1 MNAAQPSSVRGAE
14 QVPEKRV
21 LPQVH
26 LNVLFVEALGGGA
39 IDHQVLHAVRRGGHG
54 AHHAAHAV
62 VHALR
67 IQPQPQV

>member
-1 MNAAQPSSVRGAE
+1 
-14 QVPEKRV
+14 
-21 LPQVH
+21 
-26 LNVLFVEALGGGA
+26 VEALGGGA